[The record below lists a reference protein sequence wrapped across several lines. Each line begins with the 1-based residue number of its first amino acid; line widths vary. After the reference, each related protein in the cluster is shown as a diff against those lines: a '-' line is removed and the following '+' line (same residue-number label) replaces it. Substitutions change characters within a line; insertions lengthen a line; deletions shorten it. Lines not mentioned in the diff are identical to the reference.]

1 MGQLLFGFSGRL
13 PRLRYFLLSL
23 IPAILAFGT
32 GIILAV
38 DFASGLAGI
47 HEPALIACAA
57 LFLLAGIVGLS
68 LTVRRLHDLGL
79 TGWWI
84 LAIWI
89 VPSAIEAG
97 AVQLANNPQLG
108 STLSSATALV
118 IGLWLWLAPGTRG
131 SNRFGPDPRSARS
144 AGA

>member
-23 IPAILAFGT
+23 IPAIVAFLT
-32 GIILAV
+32 GIILAMN
-38 DFASGLAGI
+38 AG
-47 HEPALIACAA
+47 AGRV
-57 LFLLAGIVGLS
+57 LFSQPLLVGCILLFVLVGIVGLS

-79 TGWWI
+79 SGWWI

-89 VPSAIEAG
+89 VPSAVEYA
-97 AVQLANNPQLG
+97 AVRLVNNPQLG
-108 STLSSATALV
+108 STLSSVIALL

-131 SNRFGPDPRSARS
+131 ANRFGPDPRGTS
-144 AGA
+144 

>member
-32 GIILAV
+32 GIILAI
-38 DFASGLAGI
+38 DFAGGMAGI
-47 HEPALIACAA
+47 REPLLVACAVV
-57 LFLLAGIVGLS
+57 FVLAGIVGLS
-68 LTVRRLHDLGL
+68 LTVRRLHDFNL

-89 VPSAIEAG
+89 VPSAVEYA
-97 AVQLANNPQLG
+97 AVQLVNNPQLG
-108 STLSSATALV
+108 STLSSVIALV
-118 IGLWLWLAPGTRG
+118 IGLFLWLAPGTRG
-131 SNRFGPDPRSARS
+131 ANRFGPDPRG
-144 AGA
+144 AG

>member
-23 IPAILAFGT
+23 IPAIVAFLT
-32 GIILAV
+32 GIIVAMNAGAGLAV
-38 DFASGLAGI
+38 FS
-47 HEPALIACAA
+47 EP
-57 LFLLAGIVGLS
+57 LLVGSIVVFVLVGIVGLS
-68 LTVRRLHDLGL
+68 LTVRRLHDLNL

-89 VPSAIEAG
+89 VPSAVEYAT
-97 AVQLANNPQLG
+97 VQWLSNPQLG
-108 STLSSATALV
+108 STLSSVIALA

-131 SNRFGPDPRSARS
+131 ANRFGPDPR
-144 AGA
+144 GTG